1 MINLKIVLIFIRTF
15 FLLFLQV
22 QMKLEKQI
30 VSSKQFGLMI
40 ERLAHQLIEN
50 HSDFSD
56 TILVGLQPRGVEF
69 TNRILDK
76 LMQISKNKNI
86 KSGSLDITF
95 FRDDFGRR
103 ESPIEAQEL
112 DMNVSIEG
120 KNVVLIDDVLFTG
133 RSIRSALDALMSFGR
148 PSQVELMVL
157 IDRRLKRHLPIQ
169 PNYVGKTVDS
179 ILSEKVIVRW
189 NSKNTED
196 EIILLK
202 SENE

>member
-1 MINLKIVLIFIRTF
+1 
-15 FLLFLQV
+15 
-22 QMKLEKQI
+22 MKKEKQI
-30 VSSKQFGLMI
+30 VNSKQFGLMI

-50 HSDFSD
+50 HSDFTE

-69 TNRILDK
+69 TKRIVDK
-76 LMQISKNKNI
+76 LNEISNDKNI

-103 ESPIEAQEL
+103 ESPIEPQEL
-112 DMNVSIEG
+112 DMNISIED

-133 RSIRSALDALMSFGR
+133 RSIRSALDALLSFGR
-148 PSQVELMVL
+148 PNQVELMVL
-157 IDRRLKRHLPIQ
+157 VDRRLKRHLPIQ
-169 PNYVGKTVDS
+169 PNYIGKTVDS
-179 ILSEKVIVRW
+179 IFSEKVIVRW
-189 NSKNTED
+189 NSENTED

>member
-1 MINLKIVLIFIRTF
+1 
-15 FLLFLQV
+15 
-22 QMKLEKQI
+22 MKKEKQI
-30 VSSKQFGLMI
+30 VNSKQFGLMI

-50 HSDFSD
+50 HSDFTE

-69 TNRILDK
+69 TKRIVDK
-76 LMQISKNKNI
+76 LNELSNDKNI

-103 ESPIEAQEL
+103 ESPIEPQEL
-112 DMNVSIEG
+112 DMNISIED

-133 RSIRSALDALMSFGR
+133 RSIRSALDALLSFGR
-148 PSQVELMVL
+148 PNQVELMVL
-157 IDRRLKRHLPIQ
+157 VDRRLKRHLPIQ
-169 PNYVGKTVDS
+169 PNYIGKTVDS
-179 ILSEKVIVRW
+179 IFSEKVIVRW
-189 NSKNTED
+189 NSENTED

>member
-1 MINLKIVLIFIRTF
+1 
-15 FLLFLQV
+15 
-22 QMKLEKQI
+22 MKKEKQI
-30 VSSKQFGLMI
+30 VNSKQFGLMI

-50 HSDFSD
+50 HSDFTE

-69 TNRILDK
+69 TKRIVDK
-76 LMQISKNKNI
+76 LNEISNNKNI

-103 ESPIEAQEL
+103 ESPIEPQEL
-112 DMNVSIEG
+112 DMNISIED

-133 RSIRSALDALMSFGR
+133 RSIRSALDALLSFGR
-148 PSQVELMVL
+148 PNQVELMVL
-157 IDRRLKRHLPIQ
+157 VDRRFKRHLPIQ
-169 PNYVGKTVDS
+169 PNYIGKTVDS
-179 ILSEKVIVRW
+179 IFSEKVVVRW
-189 NSKNTED
+189 NSENTED

>member
-1 MINLKIVLIFIRTF
+1 
-15 FLLFLQV
+15 
-22 QMKLEKQI
+22 MKKEKQI
-30 VSSKQFGLMI
+30 VNSKQFGLMI

-50 HSDFSD
+50 HSDFTE

-69 TNRILDK
+69 TKRIVDK
-76 LMQISKNKNI
+76 LNDISNDKNI

-112 DMNVSIEG
+112 DMNVSVED

-133 RSIRSALDALMSFGR
+133 RSIRSALDALLSFGR
-148 PSQVELMVL
+148 PNQVELMVL
-157 IDRRLKRHLPIQ
+157 VNRRLKRHLPIQ

-179 ILSEKVIVRW
+179 IFSEKVIVRW
-189 NSKNTED
+189 NSENTED

>member
-1 MINLKIVLIFIRTF
+1 
-15 FLLFLQV
+15 
-22 QMKLEKQI
+22 
-30 VSSKQFGLMI
+30 MI

-50 HSDFSD
+50 HSDFTE

-69 TNRILDK
+69 TKRIVDK
-76 LMQISKNKNI
+76 LNEISNDKNI

-103 ESPIEAQEL
+103 ESPIEPQEL
-112 DMNVSIEG
+112 DMNISIED

-133 RSIRSALDALMSFGR
+133 RSIRSALDALLSFGR
-148 PSQVELMVL
+148 PNQVELMVL
-157 IDRRLKRHLPIQ
+157 VDRRLKRHLPIQ
-169 PNYVGKTVDS
+169 PNYIGKTVDS
-179 ILSEKVIVRW
+179 IFSEKVIVRW
-189 NSKNTED
+189 NSENTED

>member
-1 MINLKIVLIFIRTF
+1 M
-15 FLLFLQV
+15 
-22 QMKLEKQI
+22 EKQI

-112 DMNVSIEG
+112 DMNVSIER

-148 PSQVELMVL
+148 PNQVELMVL